1 MKIECGPKHDLRIFE
16 LNLPNFPYIDKPWLE
31 KLWMKTNNFIKG
43 NKIGCLVSGGADSAL
58 LYFLMLEE
66 NRKTGNKYEIIPYT
80 ILRIGAKKPAQNV
93 INWIH
98 KFYNIP
104 EIQLNI
110 IGDPDLPEI
119 QQVNSGIF
127 EILGSKVD
135 YVYLGIIADRPEHY
149 INWDNVKFEETVQ
162 RKYPFLNLEKSHII
176 DLYYK
181 KKLKELFD
189 LTRSCNIGEDE
200 PCGHCNGCMARIW
213 GIEQIQQDRDI
224 KLN

>member
-1 MKIECGPKHDLRIFE
+1 MKLECGPHNDRRIFSLE
-16 LNLPNFPYIDKPWLE
+16 LPTIPTFPYEHIR
-31 KLWMKTNNFIKG
+31 KLWIRSNNLIQG

-66 NRKTGNKYEIIPYT
+66 NINTGNRFEIIPYT
-80 ILRIGAKKPAQNV
+80 ILRIGAKIPAQNV

-104 EIQLNI
+104 QIKLNI
-110 IGDPDLPEI
+110 IGNPGLPEM

-181 KKLKELFD
+181 KNLKELLD
-189 LTRSCNIGEDE
+189 LTRSCNIGEE
-200 PCGHCNGCMARIW
+200 PCGHCNGCIARSW
-213 GIEQIQQDRDI
+213 GIEQIQPD
-224 KLN
+224 